1 MNINEYIH
9 YFFTKTVLMQD
20 IIYFTNLIF
29 KCWDLGENKSLD
41 N

>member
-1 MNINEYIH
+1 MNEIMNIFIMNINEYIH

-29 KCWDLGENKSLD
+29 KC
-41 N
+41 